1 MKQPMNPNQLS
12 ALLKMCYHS
21 DYKVDRGSRWYHLYH
36 MGYEPS
42 TDTHTFKMSYSEG
55 IDVEFHSRTHIPTI
69 ESEVLRY
76 MYNHYMSK

>member
-1 MKQPMNPNQLS
+1 MKHPMNSKQLS
-12 ALLKMCYHS
+12 ALLKMCYYS